1 LFLMDRSFD
10 GESVALTP
18 DLRGFARFLLSA
30 GYKRRIVEVM
40 LDLMLACAA
49 FFGAML
55 IRFEFAVPP
64 NIVAAMLTTIP
75 AVMLATCAAFI
86 LTGVYKGIWRYSGI
100 DEAVRFAASAAIAG
114 ATAWA
119 LSSMTDFA
127 IPPAACLVFV
137 ILLFNL
143 MLATRWSF
151 HVFNRIVRMLA
162 TSGHRVVIVGADARG
177 QAAVMQ
183 SLSCRGRL
191 RGEDEMPTPQPS
203 ARRSRSSLLHIDRV
217 SAAPLRQP

>member
-1 LFLMDRSFD
+1 MAIVFALVALFLMDRSFD

-18 DLRGFARFLLSA
+18 DLRGFAQFLLSA

-114 ATAWA
+114 VTAWA
-119 LSSMTDFA
+119 LSSMTVFA
-127 IPPAACLVFV
+127 IPAAACLVFV

-143 MLATRWSF
+143 MLAARWSF

-162 TSGHRVVIVGADARG
+162 TSGHRVVIGGADARG
-177 QAAVMQ
+177 QAAVMH
-183 SLSCRGRL
+183 LFN
-191 RGEDEMPTPQPS
+191 T
-203 ARRSRSSLLHIDRV
+203 RV
-217 SAAPLRQP
+217 SAGVARFLKVESQLPRADSRRG